1 MIVAVLG
8 TSIAKSEPWTAAY
21 SVELTQGGMPVEAF
35 EQAEDPTADGLK
47 ALGYSDDYIQKW
59 RDSYRKEKAFRTQQ
73 TTRNGTLELLSL
85 PNEPHARLTWSSIS
99 TGSVTT
105 PLSSIPLISA
115 VVNGVILQ
123 ITGKQKLEQG
133 IDHTTLLAGS
143 AVAKSYDVHSDS
155 VFRSILNIP
164 LGHQLFFN
172 PDYSSNDLSSW
183 IEEAQIGSNKLIDDQ
198 WVISIAKDEVSLNQR
213 VVAGKS
219 RWHIELA
226 GWIEA
231 SKYKKIPRL
240 VNFSLL
246 SARDEVLTTCKLS
259 YKGASEFI
267 DDGAGFIPQVIMVS
281 DQRVDPPV
289 QYQAHNGQL
298 LTQNELAQQRPLN
311 SVQEVHS
318 PDGRPQLAR
327 WLFGAGVALVI
338 LSIAILIWRARRS

>member
-1 MIVAVLG
+1 
-8 TSIAKSEPWTAAY
+8 
-21 SVELTQGGMPVEAF
+21 
-35 EQAEDPTADGLK
+35 
-47 ALGYSDDYIQKW
+47 
-59 RDSYRKEKAFRTQQ
+59 
-73 TTRNGTLELLSL
+73 
-85 PNEPHARLTWSSIS
+85 
-99 TGSVTT
+99 
-105 PLSSIPLISA
+105 
-115 VVNGVILQ
+115 
-123 ITGKQKLEQG
+123 
-133 IDHTTLLAGS
+133 
-143 AVAKSYDVHSDS
+143 
-155 VFRSILNIP
+155 LNIP

-183 IEEAQIGSNKLIDDQ
+183 VKEAQIGSNKLIDGQ
-198 WVISIAKDEVSLNQR
+198 WVISIGQDEVSLNQR

-240 VNFSLL
+240 VNLSLL

-259 YKGASEFI
+259 YKGAPEFI

-298 LTQNELAQQRPLN
+298 LPQNELAQQRPLN
-311 SVQEVHS
+311 NVQEVHS

-327 WLFGAGVALVI
+327 WLFGAGVVLVI